1 MEIILVVSILTAIC
15 YAQKKRL
22 DFKEEESSKQSS
34 QVAVTLDNET

>member
-1 MEIILVVSILTAIC
+1 MVVSILTAIC

-22 DFKEEESSKQSS
+22 DFNEEESAKDSS